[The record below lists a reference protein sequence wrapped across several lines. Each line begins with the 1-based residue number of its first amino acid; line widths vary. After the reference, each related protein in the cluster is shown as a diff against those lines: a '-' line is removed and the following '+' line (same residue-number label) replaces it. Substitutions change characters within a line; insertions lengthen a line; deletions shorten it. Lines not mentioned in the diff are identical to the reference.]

1 MVVLAA
7 RCFRLFLS
15 NAGTRAVCQKLT
27 YETDKFH
34 NFAQL
39 GGGGGDSIQ
48 RGLTISIQASYFFT
62 FLRETVSWKSLAK
75 ALERVDR

>member
-39 GGGGGDSIQ
+39 PKGAHYINTSK
-48 RGLTISIQASYFFT
+48 L
-62 FLRETVSWKSLAK
+62 FLHL
-75 ALERVDR
+75 LERDGELEEFGQGLGEGG